1 MTVFFSRENSSS
13 QAQATLSFRIMLTEP
28 LTHFDQIP
36 DALTNHYLKISG
48 IREPDI
54 RATRLV
60 SLAAQRFISQVSADA
75 RACAQQRFEM
85 QAKDKRERGLDPR
98 DRRVV
103 LTIDDLHAALNDYGL
118 DLRKPEYFAG
128 GVTDGSRG

>member
-1 MTVFFSRENSSS
+1 
-13 QAQATLSFRIMLTEP
+13 
-28 LTHFDQIP
+28 
-36 DALTNHYLKISG
+36 
-48 IREPDI
+48 
-54 RATRLV
+54 
-60 SLAAQRFISQVSADA
+60 
-75 RACAQQRFEM
+75 M

-128 GVTDGSRG
+128 GVTDAIITGIN

>member
-1 MTVFFSRENSSS
+1 MLPPGL
-13 QAQATLSFRIMLTEP
+13 QGLTEMEVEKLLIDLDEFTP
-28 LTHFDQIP
+28 TIP

-98 DRRVV
+98 DRRVM

>member
-1 MTVFFSRENSSS
+1 
-13 QAQATLSFRIMLTEP
+13 
-28 LTHFDQIP
+28 
-36 DALTNHYLKISG
+36 
-48 IREPDI
+48 
-54 RATRLV
+54 
-60 SLAAQRFISQVSADA
+60 
-75 RACAQQRFEM
+75 M

-128 GVTDGSRG
+128 GVTDGSRD

>member
-1 MTVFFSRENSSS
+1 
-13 QAQATLSFRIMLTEP
+13 MLTEP

-36 DALTNHYLKISG
+36 DALTNHYLKIGG

-75 RACAQQRFEM
+75 REPARSNVWRCKQRISG
-85 QAKDKRERGLDPR
+85 RGGLDPR

-128 GVTDGSRG
+128 GVTDGSRD